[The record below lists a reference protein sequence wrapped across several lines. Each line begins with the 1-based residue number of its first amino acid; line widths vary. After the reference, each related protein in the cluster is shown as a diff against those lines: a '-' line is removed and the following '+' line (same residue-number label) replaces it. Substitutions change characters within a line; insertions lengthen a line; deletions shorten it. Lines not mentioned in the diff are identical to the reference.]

1 MEVFAVKGSMVN
13 GNPLKLILT
22 FSLPLLLGNLFQQTY
37 NMVDAAIVGQT
48 LGANALAAVGAS
60 SSVQFLVLGFCMGT
74 CVGFGIPVA
83 QRFGAEDYEGLRK
96 YVFHGAVWSV
106 IIAIFMT
113 LLTCF
118 LCTLILQALQVPA
131 EIFQMAYEY
140 LIVIFIGIPFTILY
154 NYLSSILRAI
164 GDSKTPFLFLAMSA
178 VLNIFLDFFCILN
191 LGWGVAGAAIATIVS
206 QAISG
211 ILCLIL
217 IIKKVKI
224 LHPHKE
230 DCVMIGSIS
239 KDLLVMG
246 MPMGLNYSI
255 TAIGSMVMQSANN
268 SLGTVYVSGF
278 TAGMKIKQF
287 MMCPFDAISTAVSTF
302 ASQNYGA
309 QKADRIK
316 RGIKQGTVVGLVY
329 GIAAGLI
336 LIFFGR
342 TLSLLFVSS
351 SEAAVL
357 DASALY
363 LRRMG
368 LFWWLLAFLNVLRTS
383 VQGLGYAPRAVF
395 AGVVEMVCRCAVAIL
410 LVPLFQYDAIT
421 FCDQCA
427 WAGGCIYIIPVA
439 ILTVKHITEQIESNK
454 NLEMI
459 VNKK

>member
-1 MEVFAVKGSMVN
+1 MKGSMVN
-13 GNPLKLILT
+13 GNPLMLILT

-96 YVFHGAVWSV
+96 YVFHGAVWSA
-106 IIAIFMT
+106 IIAVVMT
-113 LLTCF
+113 SITCL
-118 LCTLILQALQVPA
+118 LCTSILNALQVPS
-131 EIFQMAYEY
+131 EIFEMAYNY

-164 GDSKTPFLFLAMSA
+164 GDSKTPFMFLAMSA

-191 LGWGVAGAAIATIVS
+191 LHWGVAGAAIATIVS

-211 ILCLIL
+211 ILCLFL
-217 IIKKVKI
+217 IIKKFKI

-230 DCVMIGSIS
+230 DCVFNTKIS

-287 MMCPFDAISTAVSTF
+287 MMCPFDAIATAVSTF

-316 RGIKQGTVVGLVY
+316 TGIKQGTMVGVGY
-329 GIAAGLI
+329 GIIAGLI

-351 SEAAVL
+351 EEAAVL

-368 LFWWLLAFLNVLRTS
+368 MFWWSLGFLNVMRTS
-383 VQGLGYAPRAVF
+383 VQGLGYASRAVF
-395 AGVVEMVCRCAVAIL
+395 AGVVEMICRCAVALL
-410 LVPLFQYDAIT
+410 LVPIFQYDAIT

-427 WAGGCIYIIPVA
+427 WLGGDLYIIPVC
-439 ILTVKHITEQIESNK
+439 ILTVKHVCEEIQTNQ
-454 NLEMI
+454 NLEMM
-459 VNKK
+459 K